1 MTDMGFFSHGDC
13 RVQDTHMFCSVVLI
27 YAMHVCCFSG
37 TVEYMT
43 HICFTR
49 LDVHMSQASVV
60 VFFVFFYLIGTM
72 DSETHLCF
80 SQ

>member
-1 MTDMGFFSHGDC
+1 
-13 RVQDTHMFCSVVLI
+13 MFCSVVLI

-60 VFFVFFYLIGTM
+60 VFFVFFISLELWTLRLTCVSLSEIYIIIRSTFCFLRGT
-72 DSETHLCF
+72 L
-80 SQ
+80 

>member
-1 MTDMGFFSHGDC
+1 
-13 RVQDTHMFCSVVLI
+13 MFCSVVLI

-60 VFFVFFYLIGTM
+60 VFFVFFLSHWNYGL
-72 DSETHLCF
+72 
-80 SQ
+80 